1 MAKMLHST
9 PQITQA
15 AWAGDFLDREC
26 LIPGG
31 ARVNPAEFLYQDG
44 VKVIVGANAAQNA
57 TSITVSALAGAIP
70 SGTVL
75 YFGTA
80 KFALLTAAAA
90 AAATSLTVQA
100 LPTAISSGNT
110 ATYAGSTGR
119 KPIKAGTLVGR
130 TYAQRDAGT
139 GFGLADVAGD
149 DEIYLLA
156 FDVTDALFEADCELY
171 SHNCVVKENLLPDW
185 TTYDSTTKAKI
196 RSLYQ
201 CVAGIA

>member
-9 PQITQA
+9 PQISQA
-15 AWAGDFLDREC
+15 AWAGDFLDRDC

-44 VKVIVGANAAQNA
+44 VKVTVGANAAQNA
-57 TSITVSALAGAIP
+57 TSITVAALSGAIP

-80 KFALLTAAAA
+80 KFALLTAVAA
-90 AAATSLTVQA
+90 AAATTLTVQA
-100 LPTAISSGNT
+100 IPTAITSGNT

-119 KPIKAGTLVGR
+119 KPIKTGTLLGR
-130 TYAQRDAGT
+130 TYAERDAKI
-139 GFGLADVAGD
+139 GFGLADTTND

-171 SHNCVVKENLLPDW
+171 RRNCVVKENLLPDW
-185 TTYDSTTKAKI
+185 GSYSPTDKAKI

-201 CVAGIA
+201 CVAGLA

>member
-9 PQITQA
+9 PQLTQS

-31 ARVNPAEFLYQDG
+31 ARVDPAEFLYQDG
-44 VKVIVGANAAQNA
+44 VKVTVGANAAADA
-57 TSITVSALAGAIP
+57 TSITVTALTGAIP
-70 SGTVL
+70 SGTIL
-75 YFGTA
+75 YFGTK
-80 KFALLTAAAA
+80 KFAILTAAAA

-119 KPIKAGTLVGR
+119 KPIKAGTLLGR

-185 TTYDSTTKAKI
+185 STYDSTTKTKI